1 MPSEEIVPQ
10 QDPNTPSVW
19 PTPGVQLPREA
30 PSPLPATPAIKKQ
43 TYSSAMSYIGS
54 TRRTVAWAKRV
65 GAWSTALAIAAWTF
79 GLLFLVF
86 MHTFLLAWYLVVFG
100 LFGLFLF
107 PFRLITRGQHKNHHL
122 QAAQL
127 ATMQAMLQQQQS
139 ATRKGPPGQGPE

>member
-1 MPSEEIVPQ
+1 V
-10 QDPNTPSVW
+10 
-19 PTPGVQLPREA
+19 
-30 PSPLPATPAIKKQ
+30 IKKQ

-65 GAWSTALAIAAWTF
+65 GARSTALAVAAWTF

-86 MHTFLLAWYLVVFG
+86 MYAFLLAWYLVVFG
-100 LFGLFLF
+100 LFGVFVF
-107 PFRLITRGQHKNHHL
+107 PFRLIRRGQRKSQHL

-139 ATRKGPPGQGPE
+139 AARKGPPRQGPA